1 LEDKCEHALPH
12 PHADACML
20 QQRTMLFVAPYI
32 NAADTRLKPAMQQ
45 AARCDWWALKSSN
58 ILFVLTQQTCHHRK
72 GCYLKEWRRP
82 KPSQE
87 QLCPDPESL
96 MIWLLHLPRKQDY
109 QILSTQQWPNKR
121 RHQE

>member
-20 QQRTMLFVAPYI
+20 QQRTMSFVAPYI

-58 ILFVLTQQTCHHRK
+58 ILFVLTQQTCHHISISTELEK
-72 GCYLKEWRRP
+72 GHMD
-82 KPSQE
+82 QN
-87 QLCPDPESL
+87 
-96 MIWLLHLPRKQDY
+96 
-109 QILSTQQWPNKR
+109 QQVV
-121 RHQE
+121 